1 MDTMTLSQRAIQTL
15 KKGDLFKTSW
25 GYDQTNYDFLVVLEV
40 SKTGKTAKCQM
51 TSALKMGHENQHD
64 ILEPIFFPYGD
75 IFTMQVREGYT
86 GDLQLKGSYPF
97 CNNGKMDNSRMDRF
111 TKCSPGDQY
120 HQTDCMSG
128 H

>member
-1 MDTMTLSQRAIQTL
+1 MSKTTISILALQTL

-25 GYDQTNYDFLVVLEV
+25 GYDQTNYDFLVLLEV

-51 TSALKMGHENQHD
+51 TSALKMGHENQCD
-64 ILEPIFFPYGD
+64 VLEPIYCPYGD
-75 IFTMQVREGYT
+75 IFTMQIREGYR

-97 CNNGKMDNSRMDRF
+97 CANGKMDNTRLDRF
-111 TKCSPGDQY
+111 TKCTPGGQY